1 MEELKSQL
9 QVIKDN
15 GKAYVTLNR
24 PPANSYFLE
33 YLLYIEETLLSL
45 EKDKTISVVV
55 INSASEKFFC
65 AGADIK
71 IFSNNSSD
79 QNIEMV
85 KAARKVT
92 KTITSSDKIY
102 IACIQGHILGGGL
115 ELAMACDIRLA
126 KEGNYLVGL
135 PEVKLG
141 LMPGNGGTPRL
152 IDLIGASKAMELLVT
167 GDSISP
173 QEAYELGLFN
183 QLFKNDE
190 FTDKVNGFVNRLAK
204 GPKKAMQSIKKYVIQ
219 HKGMT
224 ANEALQYETTSVNK
238 LYDTHDAIEG
248 FKAFVE
254 KRVPEFE

>member
-9 QVIKDN
+9 RVRKDN

-167 GDSISP
+167 GDSVTP
-173 QEAYELGLFN
+173 KRAYELGLFN
-183 QLFKNDE
+183 QLYTHENFE
-190 FTDKVNGFVNRLAK
+190 EKVSVFVNNLAK
-204 GPKKAMQSIKKYVIQ
+204 GPKKAMKAIKNYVIQ

-224 ANEALQYETTSVNK
+224 AEQALQFETESVNK
-238 LYDTHDAIEG
+238 LYGTYDAIEG
-248 FKAFVE
+248 FKAFIE
-254 KRVPEFE
+254 KRTPEFE

>member
-1 MEELKSQL
+1 METLTSQL
-9 QVIKDN
+9 LIRKDG
-15 GKAYVTLNR
+15 GKAYITLNR
-24 PPANSYFLE
+24 LPANSYFLE
-33 YLLYIEETLLSL
+33 YLLLLENAILSI
-45 EKDKTISVVV
+45 EKDKKITVVV

-71 IFSNNSSD
+71 IFSKNTSD

-92 KTITSSDKIY
+92 HAITCSDKIY
-102 IACIQGHILGGGL
+102 IAAIQGHILGGGL

-126 KEGNYLVGL
+126 AEGSYLVGL

-173 QEAYELGLFN
+173 LKAFQLGLFN
-183 QLFKNDE
+183 QLYTTFE
-190 FTDKVNGFVNRLAK
+190 FTEKVNGFVDNLAK
-204 GPKKAMQSIKKYVIQ
+204 GPKQAMKAIKKYVMQ

-224 ANEALQYETTSVNK
+224 ANEALQFETTSVNK
-238 LYDTHDAIEG
+238 LYGTHDAIEG

-254 KRVPEFE
+254 KRAPEFE